1 MKTALIAAL
10 RRAAWLPAL
19 GAALK
24 RQLIAAGFM
33 ALSASAMSQS
43 TGWSAGVYA
52 GQYYD
57 TEPAGFTQ
65 GHADFQNHY
74 MVAASLAK
82 TVWQSETWPLSLE
95 IEGMLGQQFGQ
106 ATLNEVAVAP
116 VLRWSR
122 FPWNH
127 LLQTDFRVGPVGL
140 SYTTDV
146 GPLERGPDG
155 RGSRLLNFL
164 LLEVAFSRPQDK
176 SKEVFVRLHH
186 RCAIYDLLN
195 TYGANGEDFLMFGY
209 RKHF

>member
-1 MKTALIAAL
+1 MKTAVISVVL
-10 RRAAWLPAL
+10 RPAWLL
-19 GAALK
+19 GALK
-24 RQLIAAGFM
+24 KPLLAVGLL
-33 ALSASAMSQS
+33 ALSSGAMCQS
-43 TGWSAGVYA
+43 TGWSAGFYA
-52 GQYYD
+52 GQHYD
-57 TEPAGFTQ
+57 TEPAGFVQ

-74 MVAASLAK
+74 MVAVSAAK
-82 TVWQSETWPLSLE
+82 TVWQAENWPLSLE

-106 ATLNEVAVAP
+106 ATLNEVALVP

-127 LLQTDFRVGPVGL
+127 LLQTDFRVGPLGL

-164 LLEVAFSRPQDK
+164 LLEVAFSRTQDK

-209 RKHF
+209 RKQF